1 MPIIDR
7 GRGVLLLI
15 ANPSVVFSN
24 FDANVMSLISN
35 SLASTFTLKNY
46 EWEFTTSSS
55 EVKAVVSKT
64 ITDGLLS

>member
-24 FDANVMSLISN
+24 FDANVHN
-35 SLASTFTLKNY
+35 SLASAFTLKNY

-55 EVKAVVSKT
+55 EGKALVSKT
-64 ITDGLLS
+64 IADGLLG